1 MSGVGSPPTMP
12 PTSGAPCAPRSW
24 GMRTSLTVPIPN
36 GMKRSPISSAPSRRL
51 TNLKGVAA
59 GLPRTP
65 EGARTALLR
74 YEEQNQDLDRQT
86 RRLLGLAALGR
97 YFGRRNLELA
107 VGGRLPN
114 APFRDWSWRWWN
126 VLYHSGLA
134 GHWDRFVHDIGK
146 GGLRRA
152 ATTLRRRVSR
162 KAYLLFLKRAGT
174 NPHNVPRPSTGY
186 RWTKAGVWRTNS
198 NWTRIFILKQHLPG
212 RSMGKH
218 WQRRLGNKGVKLI
231 ESELF
236 QLYDPDRLPQYEIK
250 QRAIEYV
257 RRRIA
262 DMIGYKKP
270 MGYRASCWFFNA
282 KILTPLNHL
291 LVPREGGRV
300 ILMRIQ
306 GLSY

>member
-1 MSGVGSPPTMP
+1 
-12 PTSGAPCAPRSW
+12 
-24 GMRTSLTVPIPN
+24 
-36 GMKRSPISSAPSRRL
+36 
-51 TNLKGVAA
+51 
-59 GLPRTP
+59 
-65 EGARTALLR
+65 
-74 YEEQNQDLDRQT
+74 
-86 RRLLGLAALGR
+86 
-97 YFGRRNLELA
+97 
-107 VGGRLPN
+107 
-114 APFRDWSWRWWN
+114 
-126 VLYHSGLA
+126 
-134 GHWDRFVHDIGK
+134 
-146 GGLRRA
+146 
-152 ATTLRRRVSR
+152 
-162 KAYLLFLKRAGT
+162 
-174 NPHNVPRPSTGY
+174 
-186 RWTKAGVWRTNS
+186 
-198 NWTRIFILKQHLPG
+198 
-212 RSMGKH
+212 MGKH

-306 GLSY
+306 GLSYHQRTWDW